1 MQLNVPVPLTL
12 TPLGFD
18 QEKQLFGR
26 ETELETI
33 LYNCSIGR
41 LTVVTSPPGMG
52 ASSLIRAG
60 VEPALRRA
68 GFTTVVHSDWQGKNV
83 AKQLRDAVVRA
94 IHEQADGAFI
104 ATPESLL
111 DLLRFAEQR
120 TGKTVAVLL
129 DQFEDYV
136 RCHSGTDISEDF
148 DAELA
153 NAISTRSGRFVIGLQ
168 TPSVGAFERLSQYIP
183 NLLGFAIKVPPLS
196 IEAAK
201 QSVTHAASEAGLT
214 IEPTAVDMLVAST
227 VAAVPAAD
235 GSPAG
240 IHPLYLKLGAERL
253 FDAEFVL
260 KSKVARASTLT
271 ANGGVDRMILEASD
285 PVVGQLGSTHS
296 ELFFR
301 WIPFLISKEGT
312 RQAVSEKALTEH
324 AGKWNRFVKTLLPML
339 TKSGL
344 MRSLAT
350 SAGVRYEFAR
360 ESTCLVVKD
369 WWSRSEAAIIARQR
383 AQFRMRSLSIA
394 AGAIILAY
402 LIYVFVGRK
411 P

>member
-1 MQLNVPVPLTL
+1 LQLNVPLPLTL
-12 TPLGFD
+12 TPLGPD
-18 QEKQLFGR
+18 RENQLLGR
-26 ETELETI
+26 EHEIEKI
-33 LYNCSIGR
+33 LYNCQVGR

-52 ASSLIRAG
+52 GSSLIRAG

-68 GFTTVVHSDWQGKNV
+68 GYTTVVHSDWQGKSV
-83 AKQLRDAVVRA
+83 AKQLRDAIVRA
-94 IHEQADGAFI
+94 VHEQADGGFI

-111 DLLRFAEQR
+111 DLLTHAELK

-136 RCHSGTDISEDF
+136 RCHTGTEVADDF

-168 TPSVGAFERLSQYIP
+168 TPSVSAFERLSQYIP
-183 NLLGFAIKVPPLS
+183 NLMGFAIQVPPIS
-196 IEAAK
+196 IDAAK
-201 QSVTHAASEAGLT
+201 QMVNGAAAQAELT
-214 IEPTAVDMLVAST
+214 IEPVAVDMLVAST
-227 VAAVPAAD
+227 VASVD
-235 GSPAG
+235 AG
-240 IHPLYLKLGAERL
+240 VHPLFLKLGAERL

-260 KSKVARASTLT
+260 KSKVARASTLI
-271 ANGGVDRMILEASD
+271 ANGGVDRLILEAVD
-285 PVVGQLGSTHS
+285 PVVAQLGTTHT

-301 WIPFLISKEGT
+301 WIPLLMSKEGT
-312 RQAVSEKALTEH
+312 RLAASEKALTEH
-324 AGKWNRFVKTLLPML
+324 AGKYHRFVKTLLPML

-360 ESTCLVVKD
+360 ESTSLVIKD
-369 WWSRSEAAIIARQR
+369 WWSRSEASIIARQR
-383 AQFRMRSLSIA
+383 AQFRVRSLSIA

>member
-1 MQLNVPVPLTL
+1 MQLNIPAPLAL
-12 TPLGFD
+12 TPLGFA
-18 QEKQLFGR
+18 QENQLFGR
-26 ETELETI
+26 EHEIETI
-33 LYNCSIGR
+33 LYNCKAGR

-68 GFTTVVHSDWQGKNV
+68 GYTTVVYSDWQGKTV
-83 AKQLRDAVVRA
+83 AKQLRDAIVRA
-94 IHEQADGAFI
+94 IHEQADGGFI

-111 DLLRFAEQR
+111 DLLSHAELK

-136 RCHSGTDISEDF
+136 RCHTGTDVADDF

-168 TPSVGAFERLSQYIP
+168 TPSLSAFERLSQYVP
-183 NLLGFAIKVPPLS
+183 NLMGFTIQVPPLS
-196 IEAAK
+196 SEAAK
-201 QSVTHAASEAGLT
+201 QLVTGAAAEAELT
-214 IEPTAVDMLVAST
+214 IEPAAVDMLVAST
-227 VAAVPAAD
+227 VAAVD
-235 GSPAG
+235 GG
-240 IHPLYLKLGAERL
+240 GHPLFLKLGAERL

-271 ANGGVDRMILEASD
+271 ANGGVDRLILEAVD
-285 PVVGQLGSTHS
+285 PIVAQLGTTHS

-301 WIPFLISKEGT
+301 WIPFFLSKEGT
-312 RQAVSEKALTEH
+312 RQAASEKALTEH
-324 AGKWNRFVKTLLPML
+324 AGKYNRFVKTLLPML

-360 ESTCLVVKD
+360 ESTSLVIND
-369 WWSRSEAAIIARQR
+369 WWSRAEASIVARQR
-383 AQFRMRSLSIA
+383 AQFRVRSLSIA

-402 LIYVFVGRK
+402 LIYMFVGRK

>member
-1 MQLNVPVPLTL
+1 MQLNVPAPLTL
-12 TPLGFD
+12 TPLGAD

-26 ETELETI
+26 DHEIETI
-33 LYNCSIGR
+33 LYNCKVGR

-68 GFTTVVHSDWQGKNV
+68 GYTTVVYSDWQGKSV
-83 AKQLRDAVVRA
+83 AKQLRDAIVRA
-94 IHEQADGAFI
+94 IHEQTDGAFI

-111 DLLRFAEQR
+111 DLLAFAEQK

-136 RCHSGTDISEDF
+136 RCHSGTDISDEF

-168 TPSVGAFERLSQYIP
+168 TPSVSAFERLSQYIP
-183 NLLGFAIKVPPLS
+183 NLMGFAIKVPPLS

-201 QSVTHAASEAGLT
+201 QLVNGSASEAGMT
-214 IEPTAVDMLVAST
+214 VEPAAIDMLVAST
-227 VAAVPAAD
+227 VAAVE
-235 GSPAG
+235 GG
-240 IHPLYLKLGAERL
+240 VHPLFLKLAAERL

-260 KSKVARASTLT
+260 KSKVARASTLA
-271 ANGGVDRMILEASD
+271 ANGGADRLILEAVD
-285 PVVGQLGSTHS
+285 PVVAQLGSTHT

-301 WIPFLISKEGT
+301 WIPFFLSKEGT
-312 RQAVSEKALTEH
+312 RQAASEKALTEH
-324 AGKWNRFVKTLLPML
+324 AGKYSRFVKSLLPML
-339 TKSGL
+339 TRSGL

-360 ESTCLVVKD
+360 ESTSVIVKD

-383 AQFRMRSLSIA
+383 AQFRVRSISIA

-402 LIYVFVGRK
+402 LVYLFVGRK

>member
-1 MQLNVPVPLTL
+1 MPLML

-18 QEKQLFGR
+18 QENQLFGR
-26 ETELETI
+26 EHEIEAI
-33 LYNCSIGR
+33 LYNCKAGR

-68 GFTTVVHSDWQGKNV
+68 GYVTVVHSDWQGKTV
-83 AKQLRDAVVRA
+83 AKQLRDAIVRA

-111 DLLRFAEQR
+111 DLLAYAEQK
-120 TGKTVAVLL
+120 TGKTVALLL

-136 RCHSGTDISEDF
+136 RCHSGTDVADDF

-168 TPSVGAFERLSQYIP
+168 TPSVSAFERLSQYIP
-183 NLLGFAIKVPPLS
+183 NLMGFAIKVPPIS

-201 QSVTHAASEAGLT
+201 QLVNHAASDAGLT
-214 IEPTAVDMLVAST
+214 IEPTAVDMLIAST
-227 VAAVPAAD
+227 VAAVPD
-235 GSPAG
+235 GV
-240 IHPLYLKLGAERL
+240 HPLFLKLGAERL

-260 KSKVARASTLT
+260 KSKVARASTLV
-271 ANGGVDRMILEASD
+271 ANGGVDRLILESVD
-285 PVVGQLGSTHS
+285 PIVAQLGSTHT

-301 WIPFLISKEGT
+301 WIPLLLSKEGT
-312 RQAVSEKALTEH
+312 RQAAAEKALTEH
-324 AGKWNRFVKTLLPML
+324 AGKYNRFVKTLLPML

-360 ESTCLVVKD
+360 ESTSVVIND
-369 WWSRSEAAIIARQR
+369 WWTRSEAAIVARQR
-383 AQFRMRSLSIA
+383 AQFRVRSLSIA